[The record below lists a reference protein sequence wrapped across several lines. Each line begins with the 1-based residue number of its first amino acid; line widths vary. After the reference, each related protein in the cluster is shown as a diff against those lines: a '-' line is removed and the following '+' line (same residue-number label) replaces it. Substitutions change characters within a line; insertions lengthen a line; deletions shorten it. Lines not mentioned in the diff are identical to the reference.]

1 MFWKEVRGL
10 LRSLSKNLGFSA
22 LTISI
27 LALGMGASIA
37 VFSIVSAVLLKPLPF
52 PEAERIFA
60 IWDLAPPQMN
70 LGFDE
75 TPLGGVEFQFIAAN
89 NRAFESVA
97 AFKSD
102 EFNLSGKTDLE
113 RVDGIR
119 ASADFFKVLGI
130 SPLRGRNFLTEE
142 DHPGSEHVVVIS
154 NTLWRRRFASDPSL
168 VGKTIRLNSETYTV
182 IGVMPEGFAF
192 PRGAEM
198 PKTFQFPKRAEL
210 WVPLAL
216 PSAPRG
222 PSELAVIVRS
232 RPGVSPEQARADL
245 RRVSVSL
252 VEQDPRWKGWANSE
266 LVPLKAQ
273 VEGDSRPRLLMVAGA
288 VLFVLLITC
297 GNVSNLLLTRSLGR
311 VKDFAVR
318 AALGARRIDL
328 VQQLLIESVLLAL
341 LGSSAGLL
349 ISLAIVGVVKRLFSP
364 YIPRLNDA
372 RLDLPVI
379 AFATGL
385 AFLVGVLFG
394 VFPALQISGS
404 NLIEYLKSR
413 EQKYSSQGVK
423 LLRNVLVTGQIALSL
438 VLVIGAGLLA
448 RSFIDL
454 LKADPGFQSRHLVTM
469 EITIPATKYSD
480 LEAIINVHHRILDR
494 LAQVPGVQSAGL
506 VQPLPMA
513 GTQEETVLEID
524 GRPPV
529 ASDARPV
536 ASYTIV
542 SPDYFKTA
550 NIPLRGRA
558 FTDADDA
565 NSPLVVIIS
574 QTMARQFWPG
584 EDPLGHFMSLPNPR
598 WQHMRIVGVA
608 GDVKKFALSDSP
620 GPEMYVPY
628 KQKPYPS
635 MLTMSFV
642 VRTNRDATSLSHE
655 LQQAVKSVDAELPVA
670 NMQPMSELV
679 ADSTSPQKL
688 SASVLGAF
696 SAIALI
702 LAVVGIYA
710 VISFTVN
717 ERNHEIGIR
726 IALGAQEHHVLRL
739 VFAQGTWMVGI
750 GLGIGFIVS
759 LSLSWVLRSFVFG
772 IKATDPLTF
781 ALAPVALFMAASFA
795 IYVPAR
801 RASQVDPVDTLRSE

>member
-1 MFWKEVRGL
+1 VPLVLELPAEPATESPEYVEFEEILFTFNAGDIATIKSL
-10 LRSLSKNLGFSA
+10 LEEEGICYFFEHEDGKHTMVLANATSSYADCPESSVEYSPGSLAPNHVLSWEHHYEFRSGKWTRTDYNFETPSTNL
-22 LTISI
+22 LTTT
-27 LALGMGASIA
+27 GAVIDRPDA
-37 VFSIVSAVLLKPLPF
+37 PKVAVLSY
-52 PEAERIFA
+52 R
-60 IWDLAPPQMN
+60 
-70 LGFDE
+70 
-75 TPLGGVEFQFIAAN
+75 
-89 NRAFESVA
+89 
-97 AFKSD
+97 
-102 EFNLSGKTDLE
+102 
-113 RVDGIR
+113 
-119 ASADFFKVLGI
+119 
-130 SPLRGRNFLTEE
+130 
-142 DHPGSEHVVVIS
+142 
-154 NTLWRRRFASDPSL
+154 LWQRRFASDPTL
-168 VGKTIRLNSETYTV
+168 VGKTIRLNSEAYTV

-198 PKTFQFPKRAEL
+198 PKSFQFPKRAEL

-222 PSELAVIVRS
+222 PSDLAVIVRS

-245 RRVSVSL
+245 RRVNLSL

-273 VEGDSRPRLLMVAGA
+273 VQGDARPRLLMVAGA

-328 VQQLLIESVLLAL
+328 VQQLLIESTLLAL

-349 ISLAIVGVVKRLFSP
+349 LSLAIVSVVKRLFSP

-480 LEAIINVHHRILDR
+480 LEAITNVHHRILDR

-513 GTQEETVLEID
+513 GTQEETVFEID

-529 ASDARPV
+529 ASHARPI

-558 FTDADDA
+558 FTDADDS

-574 QTMARQFWPG
+574 QAMARQFWPG
-584 EDPLGHFMSLPNPR
+584 EDPLGHFMSLPPAR
-598 WQHMRIVGVA
+598 WHHMMIVGVA
-608 GDVKKFALSDSP
+608 GNVKKFALSDSP
-620 GPEMYVPY
+620 GPEMYVSY

-635 MLTMSFV
+635 MLTMPFV
-642 VRTNRDATSLSHE
+642 VRTNRDATSLSRE
-655 LQQAVKSVDAELPVA
+655 LQQAVKSVNAELPVA
-670 NMQPMSELV
+670 NVQPMSELV
-679 ADSTSPQKL
+679 AGSTSPQKL

-710 VISFTVN
+710 MISFTVN
-717 ERNHEIGIR
+717 EHNHEIGVR

-739 VFAQGTWMVGI
+739 VFAQGARLVGI
-750 GLGIGFIVS
+750 GLGIGFIAA

-801 RASQVDPVDTLRSE
+801 RASQVDPMDTLRNE